1 MYIYSMMKAQLI
13 CVKCG
18 AHIGTQ
24 VADKLINGIVE
35 GMLCAA
41 MLDDETVCGGEIKR
55 IVDE

>member
-1 MYIYSMMKAQLI
+1 MKAELI

-24 VADKLINGIVE
+24 EADNLTNGIVE

-41 MLDDETVCGGEIKR
+41 QSAATLEDETICGGEIKR
-55 IVDE
+55 VVNG

>member
-1 MYIYSMMKAQLI
+1 MKAELT

-24 VADKLINGIVE
+24 EANNLTNGIVE

-41 MLDDETVCGGEIKR
+41 TLQDETICGGEIKR
-55 IVDE
+55 VVNG

>member
-1 MYIYSMMKAQLI
+1 MMKAQLI

-41 MLDDETVCGGEIKR
+41 MLEDETVCGGEIKR
-55 IVDE
+55 TVDE

>member
-1 MYIYSMMKAQLI
+1 MKAELT

-24 VADKLINGIVE
+24 EADKLYNGIVE

-41 MLDDETVCGGEIKR
+41 MLDDETICGGEIKR
-55 IVDE
+55 TVNE

>member
-1 MYIYSMMKAQLI
+1 MKAKLI

-24 VADKLINGIVE
+24 ESDELVNGIVE

-41 MLDDETVCGGEIKR
+41 MLEDETVCGGEIKR
-55 IVDE
+55 TINE